1 MPSIQALKG
10 TPDQTRGVF
19 ADSAVIA
26 ELPAPEHMNDLAH
39 ICQAALE
46 EADAKQISTLIFP
59 ALPLAKQTSLMFQA
73 INVLYKTMRDFQDS
87 HSYPQEILI
96 YCEDDRVLNL
106 YMVVWNMYYAA
117 DKPSRMNDGRWD

>member
-1 MPSIQALKG
+1 MPSIQALKV
-10 TPDQTRGVF
+10 TPDKTRGLF
-19 ADSAVIA
+19 AASAAIA
-26 ELPAPEHMNDLAH
+26 ELPAPEHMNDLAQ
-39 ICQAALE
+39 ICRAALE
-46 EADAKQISTLIFP
+46 DAEVKQASTLIFP
-59 ALPLAKQTSLMFQA
+59 ALPLAKQNSLMFQA
-73 INVLYKTMRDFQDS
+73 INILYKTMRDFQDS

>member
-1 MPSIQALKG
+1 
-10 TPDQTRGVF
+10 
-19 ADSAVIA
+19 
-26 ELPAPEHMNDLAH
+26 
-39 ICQAALE
+39 
-46 EADAKQISTLIFP
+46 
-59 ALPLAKQTSLMFQA
+59 MFQA
-73 INVLYKTMRDFQDS
+73 INVLYRTMRDFQDS

>member
-10 TPDQTRGVF
+10 TPDKTRGLF
-19 ADSAVIA
+19 AASAAIA
-26 ELPAPEHMNDLAH
+26 ELPAPEHMNVEDAEVK
-39 ICQAALE
+39 QA
-46 EADAKQISTLIFP
+46 STLIFP
-59 ALPLAKQTSLMFQA
+59 ALPLAKQNSLMFQA
-73 INVLYKTMRDFQDS
+73 INILYKTMRDFQDS